1 MSNIVLREP
10 GDSVA
15 IPQTGMELSE
25 YTNGE
30 IKIRA
35 ILKWNAEVD
44 LDIHAF
50 YRNKDGS
57 KDGHVSF
64 GSKGSNKKP
73 PYIYL
78 DKDMGVGNVGGDNQE
93 IITIGTLAHVD
104 SILIATNIF
113 RILGFLAEDENFGKY
128 DGNIKL
134 ITSKSNEIA
143 VPLTSSTPGR
153 WCVIALIDNSDPY
166 SPIVTNINKVT
177 QSEPKL
183 DDYLNNNGFELPS
196 DFNNKSLDIKTVV
209 KCPGCTQ
216 KLRIPVG
223 KTIVVTCNNCNHKFQ
238 VDG

>member
-25 YTNGE
+25 YTAGE
-30 IKIRA
+30 TKIRA

-50 YRNKDGS
+50 FRPKDGS

-64 GSKGSNKKP
+64 ESKGSKKRP
-73 PYIYL
+73 PYICL

-93 IITIGTLAHVD
+93 IITIGTLAHID

-113 RILGFLAEDENFGKY
+113 RFFGFLAADENFGKY
-128 DGNIKL
+128 DGKIKL
-134 ITSKSNEIA
+134 ITSKSNEIDI
-143 VPLTSSTPGR
+143 PLTSGTPGR

-177 QSEPKL
+177 ESEPKL
-183 DDYLNNNGFELPS
+183 DDYLNNNGIELPN
-196 DFNNKSLDIKTVV
+196 DVKNKSLDLKTVV
-209 KCPGCTQ
+209 RCPNCTQ
-216 KLRIPVG
+216 KLRIPIG
-223 KTIVVTCNNCNHKFQ
+223 KTLIVACNNCNHKFQ